1 MSNFKLYNFNQ
12 EGATF
17 YIKAKTSLICP
28 GIQLDKYEIEIG
40 KLVLSISFSYGLVGA
55 EGTIAVGVPPTNE
68 DIDAFELS
76 RKSGEWDWYS
86 IYSFNIHPI
95 KNKDFMFQVFN
106 QYNTFFEETPLQIVH
121 EFNLDK
127 YTNFNKNLL
136 LSDFMN
142 WDEIEDEAIH
152 NYTIDEFIKI
162 LKIEFEAEL
171 IDKPLD
177 QI

>member
-1 MSNFKLYNFNQ
+1 MSKFTISIYNQ
-12 EGATF
+12 EVAKF
-17 YIKAKTSLICP
+17 YIKAKTNLICP
-28 GIQLDKYEIEIG
+28 DIKLEKYEIE
-40 KLVLSISFSYGLVGA
+40 KNNLVLSISFSYGLVGA

-76 RKSGEWDWYS
+76 RKAWEWDWYS

-95 KNKDFMFQVFN
+95 KNKDFIFQVFN
-106 QYNTFFEETPLQIVH
+106 QYNTFFEETPLKIVH
-121 EFNLDK
+121 EFNLESYKDL
-127 YTNFNKNLL
+127 NKNLL

-142 WDEIEDEAIH
+142 WDDINDEDIYKYA
-152 NYTIDEFIKI
+152 IDEFIKF

-171 IDKPLD
+171 IDEPIS

>member
-68 DIDAFELS
+68 DIDVRIVEVGQNLT
-76 RKSGEWDWYS
+76 
-86 IYSFNIHPI
+86 
-95 KNKDFMFQVFN
+95 KDFNSIHACFPFF
-106 QYNTFFEETPLQIVH
+106 YNHYIYPLKHFI
-121 EFNLDK
+121 NLK
-127 YTNFNKNLL
+127 FPNR
-136 LSDFMN
+136 
-142 WDEIEDEAIH
+142 
-152 NYTIDEFIKI
+152 
-162 LKIEFEAEL
+162 
-171 IDKPLD
+171 
-177 QI
+177 

>member
-1 MSNFKLYNFNQ
+1 MSKFILNNYDQ
-12 EGATF
+12 EVATF
-17 YIKAKTSLICP
+17 YIKAKTRLICP
-28 GIQLDKYEIEIG
+28 DIELDKYEIEKN
-40 KLVLSISFSYGLVGA
+40 KLVLSISFSYGLVGT

-76 RKSGEWDWYS
+76 RKAGEWDWYS
-86 IYSFNIHPI
+86 IYIFNIHPI

-106 QYNTFFEETPLQIVH
+106 QSNTFFEETPLQIVH
-121 EFNLDK
+121 EFNLESYKDL
-127 YTNFNKNLL
+127 NKNLL

-142 WDEIEDEAIH
+142 WNEINDEEIYKYA
-152 NYTIDEFIKI
+152 IDEFLKFF
-162 LKIEFEAEL
+162 KIEFDAEL